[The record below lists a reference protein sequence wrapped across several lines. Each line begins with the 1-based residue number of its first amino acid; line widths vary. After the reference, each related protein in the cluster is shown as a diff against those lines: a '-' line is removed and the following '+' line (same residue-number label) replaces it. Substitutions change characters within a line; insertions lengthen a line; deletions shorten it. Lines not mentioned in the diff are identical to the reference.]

1 MPNSES
7 AIFVGIAAAG
17 IGEFW
22 EPRDGQQQY
31 GPSELVFF
39 SPRGR
44 IVYYESIRSTTYLGG
59 K

>member
-7 AIFVGIAAAG
+7 AIFVGIAAAA

-39 SPRGR
+39 PPRGR
-44 IVYYESIRSTTYLGG
+44 IVYYEHTEYYLPGW
-59 K
+59 